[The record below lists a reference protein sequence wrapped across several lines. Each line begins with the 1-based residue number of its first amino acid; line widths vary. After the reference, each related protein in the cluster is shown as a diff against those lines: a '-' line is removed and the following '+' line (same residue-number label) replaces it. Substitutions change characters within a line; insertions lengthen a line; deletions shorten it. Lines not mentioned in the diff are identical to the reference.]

1 MRLYMPQEHRWL
13 VNDVASVNPSPKS
26 FVDAVRSLL
35 ATSEDAND
43 EQREPMERVLA
54 LWEKCLLTLREF
66 RTEHIKIATQYI
78 VQQSHKSNPDGIKGT
93 GGTSLVPFLRKARDE
108 TQ

>member
-1 MRLYMPQEHRWL
+1 
-13 VNDVASVNPSPKS
+13 VNDVASVTLSPKL
-26 FVDAVRSLL
+26 FVENLRASQANHRDA
-35 ATSEDAND
+35 D
-43 EQREPMERVLA
+43 EELREPMDRVLA

-66 RTEHIKIATQYI
+66 RSEHIKIATQYI
-78 VQQSHKSNPDGIKGT
+78 VQQAHKTSPDGIKGT